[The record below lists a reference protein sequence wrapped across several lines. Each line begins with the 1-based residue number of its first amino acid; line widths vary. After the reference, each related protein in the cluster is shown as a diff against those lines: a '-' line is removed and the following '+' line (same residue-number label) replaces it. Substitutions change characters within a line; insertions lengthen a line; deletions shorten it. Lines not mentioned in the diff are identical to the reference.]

1 MIIPTININSFVRGN
16 IFVDDRG
23 ILRFVNNFSFVDAKI
38 KRFYQVENHERGF
51 IRAWHG
57 HKKEEK
63 YVYVAKGSAII
74 GLINMIDPSIIGKCV
89 LSDKNPEI
97 LYIASG
103 TYNGFKTLEEGT
115 ILFFF
120 STTTVEESKGD
131 DYRLPYEDFPIFNI
145 EYR

>member
-1 MIIPTININSFVRGN
+1 MILTRIKGNS
-16 IFVDDRG
+16 FVDDRG
-23 ILRFVNNFSFVDAKI
+23 VLRFINDFSFVNAKI

-57 HKKEEK
+57 HKIEEK

-74 GLINMIDPSIIGKCV
+74 GLIDMADTTIINKVV

-97 LYIASG
+97 LFIPSG

-115 ILFFF
+115 IIFFF

-131 DYRLPYEDFPIFNI
+131 DYRLPYEDFPIFNV